1 MSDKFLAFTGT
12 VKSEIQIGSKSPKIY
27 HTPVEPTSV
36 IAGSVWINSTTRAI
50 KFRNELNTDWLDL
63 ASASSATQEYVN
75 TAIASLEFQELTG
88 FNYFSAPTLTT
99 VTSDAWTTGPSN
111 TFSVPVGGGTYFV
124 GYRFNYNCSDSQN
137 VAGWKVRLDSS
148 TDLNEI
154 ADTNDDL
161 VTGDYMSTGTPIKR
175 GYNDFS
181 ILTLAEG
188 THTID
193 VQLKAG
199 LSGSKAS
206 IWNYL
211 LYIWRINT
219 GTGT

>member
-111 TFSVPVGGGTYFV
+111 TCGNTMIFKGTVP
-124 GYRFNYNCSDSQN
+124 
-137 VAGWKVRLDSS
+137 
-148 TDLNEI
+148 DLN
-154 ADTNDDL
+154 
-161 VTGDYMSTGTPIKR
+161 
-175 GYNDFS
+175 
-181 ILTLAEG
+181 
-188 THTID
+188 
-193 VQLKAG
+193 VQYKPCFTSYSDWA
-199 LSGSKAS
+199 
-206 IWNYL
+206 I
-211 LYIWRINT
+211 
-219 GTGT
+219 

>member
-27 HTPVEPTSV
+27 HTPIEPTSV

-63 ASASSATQEYVN
+63 ASASSATQEFVN
-75 TAIASLEFQELTG
+75 NAIASLEFQELTG
-88 FNYFSAPTLTT
+88 FNYFSDPTLTT
-99 VTSDAWTTGPSN
+99 VTSATWSTGPSS
-111 TFSVPVGGGTYFV
+111 TFSVPAGGGTYFV

-137 VAGWKVRLDSS
+137 AAGWKVQLDS
-148 TDLNEI
+148 TIDLNEI
-154 ADTNDDL
+154 ADNNDGL
-161 VTGDYMSTGTPIKR
+161 VLGDYLSTGTALKR

-193 VQLKAG
+193 IQLRAG
-199 LSGSKAS
+199 LAGSKAS
-206 IWNYL
+206 IWNYS
-211 LYIWRINT
+211 LYIWRINGGAVT
-219 GTGT
+219 